1 MHKIRINH
9 SYKVYLP
16 LAILFITL
24 VLIFPRMGKFN
35 YDYKKGSPWMYEP
48 LIAQFDF
55 PILKTEAQI
64 QAEKSMLGSS
74 IIPYFRYSDAVVH
87 SQIDM
92 VEKLDLGKN
101 SGYRPDILNAFVR
114 LYGSGIVSD
123 SGAEYLPEGKTYD
136 SNVIFVQRDRRAKK
150 IPSSEVYTVQEAKDF
165 LLLFLT
171 EANLDCNVDS
181 LCTETGL
188 YDLIQPNLLFDRQ
201 TTDLVHEES
210 VNYVSPTS
218 GVVSAGQILVSN
230 GEIITAEI
238 EQLLDS
244 YKAEYEN
251 SLGYNGPRVWLW
263 IGNIII
269 ALALVTV
276 LYFALYYTNYR
287 LYDEFNRYIYLLVIF
302 LLATI
307 LALVVDKVNPTLLY
321 LTPFTLIALYLV
333 AFFKKRVVLPV
344 YILSLLP
351 LLIFS
356 HNGVELYV
364 MYLAAGVITI
374 FIAEIFNRG
383 WKQFITAVIVFF
395 VLLLVYFGFKFI
407 DGIGSFNSYRTILYL
422 FIGSFLSVAG
432 YPLIYLFE
440 RMFQLVSNN
449 RLAELTDPNNRLLRD
464 LAHKAPGT
472 FQHSLQVMNLAD
484 AAARSIDANVLLVRA
499 GALYH
504 DIGKIVNPQC
514 FIENET
520 LGARYH
526 DGMTPRDSAV
536 EIIKHVSDGMALAD
550 KFNLPD
556 VVKEF
561 IITHHGTTCTAYF
574 YNKYIKEGGD
584 PANAE
589 DFYYKGRKPTTKEQI
604 IIMLCDTL
612 EAASRTLKDYSPGT
626 VSALVENIFKSKMS
640 DGQFEDADISLK
652 DLNTVKNVLKSYL
665 QQVYHARIE
674 YPKRMTAVRK
684 A

>member
-114 LYGSGIVSD
+114 LYESGIVSD

-171 EANLDCNVDS
+171 EANLECNVDS

>member
-171 EANLDCNVDS
+171 EANLECNVDS

-374 FIAEIFNRG
+374 FFAGIFNRG

>member
-171 EANLDCNVDS
+171 EANLECNVDS

-302 LLATI
+302 ILATI

-374 FIAEIFNRG
+374 FFAGIFNRG

-574 YNKYIKEGGD
+574 YNKYIKEGGG

-612 EAASRTLKDYSPGT
+612 EAASRTLKDYSPAT

>member
-171 EANLDCNVDS
+171 EANLECNVDS

-612 EAASRTLKDYSPGT
+612 EAASRTLKDYSPAT

>member
-171 EANLDCNVDS
+171 EANLECNVDS

-374 FIAEIFNRG
+374 FFAGIFNRG
-383 WKQFITAVIVFF
+383 WTQFITAVIVFF

>member
-171 EANLDCNVDS
+171 EANLECNVDS
-181 LCTETGL
+181 LCNEAGL

-374 FIAEIFNRG
+374 FFAEIFNRG

-674 YPKRMTAVRK
+674 YPKRMTAARK

>member
-171 EANLDCNVDS
+171 EANLECNVDS
-181 LCTETGL
+181 LCNETGL

-374 FIAEIFNRG
+374 FFAEIFNRG

>member
-1 MHKIRINH
+1 M
-9 SYKVYLP
+9 
-16 LAILFITL
+16 
-24 VLIFPRMGKFN
+24 
-35 YDYKKGSPWMYEP
+35 
-48 LIAQFDF
+48 
-55 PILKTEAQI
+55 
-64 QAEKSMLGSS
+64 
-74 IIPYFRYSDAVVH
+74 
-87 SQIDM
+87 
-92 VEKLDLGKN
+92 EKLDLGKN

-171 EANLDCNVDS
+171 EANLECNVDS

>member
-1 MHKIRINH
+1 MKKTKINY
-9 SYKVYLP
+9 SWKVYLP
-16 LAILFITL
+16 LVILFVTL

-55 PILKTEAQI
+55 PILKTDAQI
-64 QAEKSMLGSS
+64 QAEKSLLGSS
-74 IIPYFRYSDAVVH
+74 VIPYFRYSDTVVH
-87 SQIDM
+87 TQISL
-92 VEKLDLGKN
+92 VESTDLGECN
-101 SGYRPDILNAFVR
+101 SFKPEILNAFVR
-114 LYGSGIVSD
+114 LYGSGIVSE
-123 SGAEYLPEGKTYD
+123 SGSEYLPEGKTFD
-136 SNVIFVQRDRRAKK
+136 SNVIFIQKDRRAKK
-150 IPSSEVYTVQEAKDF
+150 VPSSEVYTVQEARDF

-171 EANLDCNVDS
+171 EAELRCNVDS
-181 LCTETGL
+181 LCRASGIYEL
-188 YDLIQPNLLFDRQ
+188 VKPNLLFDRQ

-218 GVVSAGQILVSN
+218 GVVNAGQLIVSN

-251 SLGYNGPRVWLW
+251 SLGYSGHRIWLW
-263 IGNIII
+263 TGNILL
-269 ALALVTV
+269 ALTLVTV
-276 LYFALYYTNYR
+276 LFFAIYYTNYWVF
-287 LYDEFNRYIYLLVIF
+287 DEMNRYLYLLVIYLF
-302 LLATI
+302 ATLLAI
-307 LALVVDKVNPTLLY
+307 VVEKVDPSLLY
-321 LTPFTLIALYLV
+321 LTPFTLVALYLV

-351 LLIFS
+351 LLVFS
-356 HNGVELYV
+356 HNGVELFV
-364 MYLAAGVITI
+364 MYLAAGTITI
-374 FIAEIFNRG
+374 FFAEIFNKG
-383 WKQFITAVIVFF
+383 WKQFIKAGIVFG
-395 VLLLVYFGFKFI
+395 VLVLVYLGFRLI
-407 DGIGSFNSYRTILYL
+407 EGISGYHDYRAILYL

-440 RMFQLVSNN
+440 RIFLLVSNN
-449 RLAELTDPNNRLLRD
+449 RLVELTDTNNRLLRD

-504 DIGKIVNPQC
+504 DIGKIMNPQC
-514 FIENET
+514 FIENEN
-520 LGARYH
+520 LGVHYH
-526 DGMTPRDSAV
+526 DGLTPRESAI

-550 KFNLPD
+550 KFKLPNI
-556 VVKEF
+556 VKEF

-574 YNKYIKEGGD
+574 YNKYINGGGD

-589 DFYYKGRKPTTKEQI
+589 DFFYKGRKPYTKEQI

-612 EAASRTLKDYSPGT
+612 EAASRSLKDYSAET
-626 VSALVENIFKSKMS
+626 MSALVENIVKSKMS

-652 DLNTVKNVLKSYL
+652 ELNIVKNVLKSYL
-665 QQVYHARIE
+665 QQVYHARIA
-674 YPKRMTAVRK
+674 YPKKMSPRRRS
-684 A
+684 